1 VHSASS
7 AENQLAKN
15 AALNLQKISFPSV
28 DDSLEFCV
36 YYIGN
41 VSLTKQT
48 ECLLPRLIS
57 DK

>member
-1 VHSASS
+1 MHCASS

-28 DDSLEFCV
+28 DDSLELYV

-48 ECLLPRLIS
+48 ECLLPQLIS